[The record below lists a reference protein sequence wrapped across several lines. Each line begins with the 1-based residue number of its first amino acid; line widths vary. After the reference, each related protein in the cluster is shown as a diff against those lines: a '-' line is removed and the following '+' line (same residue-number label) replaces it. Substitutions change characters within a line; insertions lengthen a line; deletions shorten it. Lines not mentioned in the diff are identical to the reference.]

1 MGLFSEYCGLGKSSG
16 PAEHAVDAACKEH
29 DEAYEEIIKKNKNP
43 YFHFNQADEDFI
55 RRVDATVPEGRRE
68 ALVKWAAL
76 AVFKF
81 KKAVA
86 PHSAKNLDGEKWLKE
101 VNNMPGLGGFGHQTE
116 KERKASRL
124 KKAKE
129 DALALIATGQV
140 ELDASGKITGN
151 KHNLGGDLVRHG
163 DEESF
168 PDLPAIE
175 NGDLEGELDELL
187 NEDWTPDSEFIDE
200 DDVKDMEVDS
210 GPGGEPEAAARV
222 ASGPGGP
229 VTKETPV
236 LLNAKPSYGLQE
248 THTALCVFNGW
259 LSAVALD
266 HTAIKT
272 DFRVTSPI
280 DCMTTTLGTTAAS
293 GAWTKGLKNVPLNG
307 GSGTRGAA
315 PAVFPVETVSV
326 AHATE
331 QANWFAF
338 WAKIYEYYTVLSCEY
353 EIILQNPN
361 TAAGSD
367 ALVGYDFNSYSDT
380 AGATGNQTPDTSTLI
395 DMKSWKHIRWERVEP
410 SSGNNTKMG
419 FSTIRGTYRPGQA
432 ARNISND
439 GDVKTWTSTLA
450 GAQPTLKEFL
460 TLYYFKHPMNTVET
474 TTTTGVNVQYTLKYI
489 VQFKDLRVN
498 ARYPKT
504 GVTDISMTTSSDV
517 MQIP

>member
-1 MGLFSEYCGLGKSSG
+1 MICDKREYMLFGDEQYERLPEELIQVLVENGVAQ
-16 PAEHAVDAACKEH
+16 AEWEQ
-29 DEAYEEIIKKNKNP
+29 IG
-43 YFHFNQADEDFI
+43 
-55 RRVDATVPEGRRE
+55 RLMGRRDQAGGRFRNTGPLIQKLT
-68 ALVKWAAL
+68 ALGLVGGALRAAFNA
-76 AVFKF
+76 AVYPRKR
-81 KKAVA
+81 
-86 PHSAKNLDGEKWLKE
+86 SEGE
-101 VNNMPGLGGFGHQTE
+101 MPGLGGFGHMTE
-116 KERKASRL
+116 KERKKQRQEQL
-124 KKAKE
+124 KK
-129 DALALIATGQV
+129 DATALVASGAV
-140 ELDASGKITGN
+140 ELDASGRITGN
-151 KHNLGGDLVRHG
+151 KHGVEGNLIEHEVKKEALAN
-163 DEESF
+163 
-168 PDLPAIE
+168 LPVIDQVPWNDKE
-175 NGDLEGELDELL
+175 DNFDDLDELL
-187 NEDWTPDSEFIDE
+187 AEDWTPDSEFIDE
-200 DDVKDMEVDS
+200 DEVKDMEVDS

-222 ASGPGGP
+222 ASGSGPGKP
-229 VTKETPV
+229 VSKETPV

-248 THTALCVFNGW
+248 THTALCVFDGW
-259 LSAVALD
+259 LSAVKLD

-280 DCMTTTLGTTAAS
+280 DCMTTTLETTAANT
-293 GAWTKGLKNVPLNG
+293 AWTKGLKNVPLNG
-307 GSGTRGAA
+307 GSDKRGVA

-338 WAKIYEYYTVLSCEY
+338 WAKIYEFYTVLSCEY

-361 TAAGSD
+361 TSSGSD
-367 ALVGYDFNSYSDT
+367 VLVAYDFNSYSDT
-380 AGATGNQTPDTSTLI
+380 AGATGNQTPDTSTLT
-395 DMKSWKHIRWERVEP
+395 DMKSWKHIRWERVAP
-410 SSGNNTKMG
+410 ASGNNMKMG
-419 FSTIRGTYRPGQA
+419 FTTIRGTYRPGQA

-517 MQIP
+517 MMIP